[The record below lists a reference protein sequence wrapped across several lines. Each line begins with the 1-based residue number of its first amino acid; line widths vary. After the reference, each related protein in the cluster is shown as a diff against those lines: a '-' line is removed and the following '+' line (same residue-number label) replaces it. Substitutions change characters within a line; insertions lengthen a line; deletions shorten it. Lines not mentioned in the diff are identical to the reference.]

1 LRTAALW
8 APLALRTER
17 GPHWAPQ
24 RPSSGPL
31 PWCRPK
37 APNADGSRPHHFP
50 LADRGHPGSDGSCE
64 LQLDELEQKSG
75 VRLSVEARW
84 RTQNGFFLTTA
95 TARMHESGRMK

>member
-1 LRTAALW
+1 VPPKGTERRRFAA
-8 APLALRTER
+8 APLPA
-17 GPHWAPQ
+17 
-24 RPSSGPL
+24 
-31 PWCRPK
+31 CRP
-37 APNADGSRPHHFP
+37 
-50 LADRGHPGSDGSCE
+50 RGHPGSDGSCE